1 MKAQNHEMTYPERNR
16 ARFYVY
22 VNGSFSS
29 VFLFLP
35 LPISIHIFNLLKFK
49 FKKMVLFFHC
59 FPRACDVLGR
69 LQVRKHWSVCGC
81 SKSEAVP
88 EVSGR
93 PNVSKVGYQFCLK
106 NGARGLH
113 R

>member
-1 MKAQNHEMTYPERNR
+1 
-16 ARFYVY
+16 
-22 VNGSFSS
+22 
-29 VFLFLP
+29 
-35 LPISIHIFNLLKFK
+35 
-49 FKKMVLFFHC
+49 MVLFFHC

-113 R
+113 RWGVPWGEFCFQMLWIANDRKPI